1 LAISEDRLARFFN
14 IQTFFSHRFISK
26 SLSRPPEAG
35 TVTTLVFLDAGP
47 LEVISFGALSMS
59 AFGGKADVLKGWVL
73 CPLMTLS
80 GHFRWGRQRVFPN
93 KKSPL

>member
-1 LAISEDRLARFFN
+1 MAISEDRLARFFN

-59 AFGGKADVLKGWVL
+59 AFGTKQTFQAEWFYVRYW
-73 CPLMTLS
+73 
-80 GHFRWGRQRVFPN
+80 R
-93 KKSPL
+93 